1 MKKNLSE
8 KGFSLLISSLI
19 EMTEQ
24 ASPDENKAISAVL
37 GLLERLAIEKESLL
51 ALLELEDSTKI
62 H

>member
-24 ASPDENKAISAVL
+24 ASPDENKAISVVL